1 MSGKTTPT
9 LPPPGQRRG
18 YRDVHV
24 QTIEGGFAIAL
35 DAKPLRTPAGT
46 HIVVPHAALADAIA
60 AEWRAQGDK
69 IDLSG
74 LPLTR
79 IAATAL
85 DRVRPRRA
93 ELVAELLDYAETE
106 LLCHRAGEPDAL
118 VARQAAIWQ
127 PVLDWLALRFDA
139 PLTVTSGIHVRPHPP
154 TSLAALRRALE
165 QSDDWRLAGLA
176 ITVGI
181 AGSLVIGL
189 ALAEGRL
196 DADGAFEAAELD
208 ASFQIERWGEDA
220 EAMARRAEIRAEL
233 AAAGRFL
240 GLLTA

>member
-1 MSGKTTPT
+1 M
-9 LPPPGQRRG
+9 
-18 YRDVHV
+18 
-24 QTIEGGFAIAL
+24 
-35 DAKPLRTPAGT
+35 
-46 HIVVPHAALADAIA
+46 
-60 AEWRAQGDK
+60 
-69 IDLSG
+69 
-74 LPLTR
+74 
-79 IAATAL
+79 
-85 DRVRPRRA
+85 
-93 ELVAELLDYAETE
+93 
-106 LLCHRAGEPDAL
+106 
-118 VARQAAIWQ
+118 ARQNAVWQ
-127 PVLDWLALRFDA
+127 PLLDWLALRFDA

-154 TSLAALRRALE
+154 ASLAALRRALE

-176 ITVGI
+176 MTTGI

-240 GLLTA
+240 GLLAA